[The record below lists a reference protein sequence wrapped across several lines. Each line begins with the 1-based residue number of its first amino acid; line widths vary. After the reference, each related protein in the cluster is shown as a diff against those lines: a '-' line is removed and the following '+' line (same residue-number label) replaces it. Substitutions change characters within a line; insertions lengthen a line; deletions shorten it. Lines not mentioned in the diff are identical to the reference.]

1 MATTAP
7 VRELPPPPRGLPL
20 IGRSLEYAR
29 DPMALFRKQWEAYG
43 AVSPMSLV
51 GKDR

>member
-7 VRELPPPPRGLPL
+7 VRELPPPSRGLPI
-20 IGRSLEYAR
+20 IGRSLGYAR